1 MSKGVKDFFLE
12 KMLLMLFF
20 NKLYILDVVSFWF
33 SLIDGL
39 FFSIVFSLLFY
50 EALYNTN
57 TIITYFLNFYNINNI
72 I

>member
-1 MSKGVKDFFLE
+1 
-12 KMLLMLFF
+12 MLLMLFF